1 MAAAGNTDF
10 DVVIV
15 GGGAIGATL
24 ALELDRLHYRVAVIE
39 LRQPSFSSTNPE
51 RVIALNYGSRCHLD
65 SLGLWHD
72 IASKGLGDIRHIVVT
87 EPGNRGRVDLD
98 AVDAANDSPGMHELG
113 YVVEM
118 GLLLE
123 PMYQRLQDSDVELIS
138 PASVQNFEIQPDQ
151 VNIQIRCGDKVSGM
165 TTALLVGAD
174 GTNSQIRRQAGI
186 DIFGWDYNRFGI
198 VASVSCENGHGNT
211 AYECFLTSG
220 PLAFLPLADNR
231 FSIVWAATPGEATQ
245 LLAMNDDQFI
255 TALQKAAGDSA
266 MKLIGA
272 ITSTSRRASFPLELT
287 VARKFSESRLAL
299 VGNAAHTV
307 HPVAGQGMNLGLRDV
322 VALVEMLDSDLA
334 HSDPGQ
340 SIIMQGYAEKRRADV
355 MAVAGFT
362 ESMVHAFGSSV
373 PGMKW
378 LRGVGLEKLPCAQS
392 LSDLLLQQASGAG
405 QMGSNR
411 SVQTDQL
418 KRTGSENREVTA

>member
-1 MAAAGNTDF
+1 MAAAGHTDF

-15 GGGAIGATL
+15 VGGAVGATL

-39 LRQPSFSSTNPE
+39 LHQPSFASTKPE

-65 SLGLWHD
+65 RLGLWRD
-72 IASKGLGDIRHIVVT
+72 VAAKGLGEIHHIVVT

-98 AVDAANDSPGMHELG
+98 VADAANHSPDMHELG

-138 PASVQNFEIQPDQ
+138 PASVLNFEVVLDQ
-151 VNIQIRCGDKVSGM
+151 VNIQIRRGDTISDI
-165 TTALLVGAD
+165 TSALLVGAD
-174 GTNSQIRRQAGI
+174 GTNSQIRHQAGI
-186 DIFGWDYNRFGI
+186 GILGWDYNRFGL
-198 VASVSCENGHGNT
+198 VASVASENGHGNT
-211 AYECFLTSG
+211 AYECFRTSG
-220 PLAFLPLADNR
+220 PLAFLPLADGR
-231 FSIVWAATPGEATQ
+231 FSIVWAAMPGEATQ

-255 TALQKAAGDSA
+255 TALQKAAGDTTI
-266 MKLIGA
+266 KLIGD
-272 ITSTSRRASFPLELT
+272 ITSTTRRASFPLELT
-287 VARKFSESRLAL
+287 VARGFSKSRLAL

-322 VALVEMLDSDLA
+322 DALVGMLDSDLA
-334 HSDPGQ
+334 HDDPGQ

-362 ESMVHAFGSSV
+362 ESMVHVFGSSM

-378 LRGVGLEKLPCAQS
+378 LRGMGLEKLPRAQS
-392 LSDLLLQQASGAG
+392 LSGLLLQQASGEG
-405 QMGSNR
+405 QMSSNR
-411 SVQTDQL
+411 CAQ
-418 KRTGSENREVTA
+418 KNREIAA

>member
-1 MAAAGNTDF
+1 MAVAGNTDF
-10 DVVIV
+10 DIVIV

-24 ALELDRLHYRVAVIE
+24 ALELDRLHYRVAVVE

-65 SLGLWHD
+65 RLGLWHD
-72 IASKGLGDIRHIVVT
+72 VAAKGLGEIRHIVVT

-98 AVDAANDSPGMHELG
+98 AADAANNNPDMHELG

-123 PMYQRLQDSDVELIS
+123 PMYQRLQDSGVELIS
-138 PASVQNFEIQPDQ
+138 PASVLNFDVASDQ
-151 VNIQIRCGDKVSGM
+151 VSIQIRRGDTVLDITS
-165 TTALLVGAD
+165 ALLVGAD
-174 GTNSQIRRQAGI
+174 GTHSQIRHQAGI
-186 DIFGWDYNRFGI
+186 GVFGWDYNRFGL

-211 AYECFLTSG
+211 AYECFRASG

-255 TALQKAAGDSA
+255 TALQKAAGDTT
-266 MKLIGA
+266 MKLIGT

-322 VALVEMLDSDLA
+322 LALVEMLDSDLA
-334 HSDPGQ
+334 HDDPGQ
-340 SIIMQGYAEKRRADV
+340 SIMMQGYAEKRRADV

-362 ESMVHAFGSSV
+362 ESMVHIFGSSV
-373 PGMKW
+373 PGVKW
-378 LRGVGLEKLPCAQS
+378 LRGMGLEKLPRAQS
-392 LSDLLLQQASGAG
+392 LSGLLLQQASGAG
-405 QMGSNR
+405 QMSSKSRG
-411 SVQTDQL
+411 VI
-418 KRTGSENREVTA
+418 A

>member
-24 ALELDRLHYRVAVIE
+24 ALELDRLHYRVAIVE
-39 LRQPSFSSTNPE
+39 LRQPSFESTCPE
-51 RVIALNYGSRCHLD
+51 RVIALNYGSRCHLER
-65 SLGLWHD
+65 LGLWQD
-72 IASKGLGDIRHIVVT
+72 IASTGLGDIRHIVVT

-98 AVDAANDSPGMHELG
+98 AANSEIPDMHELG

-123 PMYQRLQDSDVELIS
+123 PMYRRLQDSGVELTS
-138 PASVQNFEIQPDQ
+138 PASVLDFDVQPDQ
-151 VNIQIRCGDKVSGM
+151 VDIQIRCGDKASRI

-174 GTNSQIRRQAGI
+174 GTNSQIRHQAGI
-186 DIFGWDYNRFGI
+186 GVLGWDYNRFGL
-198 VASVSCENGHGNT
+198 VASVACEKGHGNT
-211 AYECFLTSG
+211 AYECFRSSG
-220 PLAFLPLADNR
+220 PLAFLPLADDR
-231 FSIVWAATPGEATQ
+231 FSIVWAATPVEATQ
-245 LLAMNDDQFI
+245 LLAMDDDQFI
-255 TALQKAAGDSA
+255 TALQKAAGDA
-266 MKLIGA
+266 TMRLIGD

-287 VARKFSESRLAL
+287 IAKRFSESRLAL

-322 VALVEMLDSDLA
+322 LALVEMLDPGLSHNDLA

-362 ESMVHAFGSSV
+362 ESMVHTFGSSV

-378 LRGVGLEKLPCAQS
+378 LRGTGLEKLPRAQS
-392 LSDLLLQQASGAG
+392 LSGLLLQQASGAG
-405 QMGSNR
+405 QMR
-411 SVQTDQL
+411 SQARSGTDIQ
-418 KRTGSENREVTA
+418 ENREVAA